1 MYLIVYVHV
10 AMDNIKGKINI
21 KCLSNVLGLLKSPE
35 HHYSKKYS
43 FHWCFDGA
51 DGKRCLTC
59 LSKISLD
66 VY

>member
-1 MYLIVYVHV
+1 
-10 AMDNIKGKINI
+10 MDNIKGKINI